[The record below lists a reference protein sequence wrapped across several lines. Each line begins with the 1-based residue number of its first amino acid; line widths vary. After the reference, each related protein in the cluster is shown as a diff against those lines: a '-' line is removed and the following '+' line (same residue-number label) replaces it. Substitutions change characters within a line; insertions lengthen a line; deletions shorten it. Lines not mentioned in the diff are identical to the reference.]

1 MPRGAKA
8 RPVSRD
14 RDKNPTENYIFLD
27 IDSRGCSARERD
39 QSNGPIA
46 RNNNNAPMSLFG
58 ASAESR
64 VCNFSGYIGARARA
78 RALRSKLTSLPLAAP
93 ALSSLDRERERER
106 ERELGV
112 PVAEFISLP
121 SPFSSLLSLSFFAFL
136 IFFSPF

>member
-46 RNNNNAPMSLFG
+46 RNNDNAPMSLFG

-64 VCNFSGYIGARARA
+64 VCNFSGYIGARARFD
-78 RALRSKLTSLPLAAP
+78 RSLPRCRLP
-93 ALSSLDRERERER
+93 LQLYHPLTESERERER
-106 ERELGV
+106 ENSACRS
-112 PVAEFISLP
+112 PSLF
-121 SPFSSLLSLSFFAFL
+121 PFPLRSLRSYHYPFLLS
-136 IFFSPF
+136 

>member
-64 VCNFSGYIGARARA
+64 VCNFSGYIGARARFD
-78 RALRSKLTSLPLAAP
+78 RSLPRCRLP
-93 ALSSLDRERERER
+93 LQLYHPLTESERERER

>member
-64 VCNFSGYIGARARA
+64 VCNFSGYIGARARF
-78 RALRSKLTSLPLAAP
+78 
-93 ALSSLDRERERER
+93 ERERER
-106 ERELGV
+106 ERTRRAGRRV
-112 PVAEFISLP
+112 YFP
-121 SPFSSLLSLSFFAFL
+121 SLSVLFAL
-136 IFFSPF
+136 IIILFCFPNLLFAVLISAAAGTIIFAGQS